1 MGDNYELLMNL
12 KSKFMKIWECRDL
25 GPIKE
30 YLGMTI
36 NRDRKNHSMSL
47 DQIESC
53 PGYPPE

>member
-1 MGDNYELLMNL
+1 MNL

-36 NRDRKNHSMSL
+36 KRDRKDRKSVV
-47 DQIESC
+47 
-53 PGYPPE
+53 